1 MGSCLVKGLRRFGI
15 TVLKVPTYID
25 HGFLMGHGISFF
37 KQYDDDSIY
46 LLFKH
51 KSLFVGFTEGNLLFD
66 CFKGHILSDI
76 LKIAVENAPTA
87 MLTVPIQILIPIR
100 QLRQQPDNF
109 DIQPHE
115 RNQQTERAVPFHIF
129 GCTLLCSLFDKVKIE
144 YEIKGRNYDDDNR
157 NSDADRVLSCR

>member
-1 MGSCLVKGLRRFGI
+1 
-15 TVLKVPTYID
+15 
-25 HGFLMGHGISFF
+25 
-37 KQYDDDSIY
+37 
-46 LLFKH
+46 
-51 KSLFVGFTEGNLLFD
+51 
-66 CFKGHILSDI
+66 
-76 LKIAVENAPTA
+76 

-144 YEIKGRNYDDDNR
+144 YEIKG
-157 NSDADRVLSCR
+157 AIMMMTTEIPMPIGVLSCR